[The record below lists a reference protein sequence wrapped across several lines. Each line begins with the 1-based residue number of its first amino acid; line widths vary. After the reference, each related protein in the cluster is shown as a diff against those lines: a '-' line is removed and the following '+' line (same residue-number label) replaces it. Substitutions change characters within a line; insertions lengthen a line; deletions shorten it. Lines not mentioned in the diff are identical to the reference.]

1 MRTIKPSNQ
10 FKKDLKQVKKNP
22 ERSKGLGILSK
33 EIIPALLKNDTLDRK
48 FLDHKLSGEKLPKRD
63 CHVLNDLVLL
73 YYVTDEHLLLYRLGT
88 HSQLFS

>member
-10 FKKDLKQVKKNP
+10 FEKDLKQVKKNSV
-22 ERSKGLGILSK
+22 RSKGLDILRK
-33 EIIPALLKNDTLDRK
+33 EIIPALLENDTLDRK
-48 FLDHKLSGEKLPKRD
+48 FHDHKLSSERPPKRD
-63 CHVLNDLVLL
+63 YHVLNDLVLL

>member
-22 ERSKGLGILSK
+22 ERSKGLDILSK
-33 EIIPALLKNDTLDRK
+33 EIIPVLLENDTLDRK
-48 FLDHKLSGEKLPKRD
+48 FLDHKLSGEKPPKRD